1 MKRSFFS
8 ILAILLILSGCP
20 EPGDEGLG
28 PESNT
33 QPGTDD
39 GTTQPE
45 ANTIVYHNI
54 DNVFNNPNPEEYAAA
69 DLPVELS
76 DVSAGDGLTF
86 AGWYD
91 NAAFEGEPLA
101 AVAEGSAGRIDL
113 YAKWE
118 FRLIGSNGNQY
129 TAAGGGINGA
139 EVEGANG
146 IVYRLT
152 QTGIDTYTAAA
163 VGFSEAL
170 TGEVRLLDYFTFNY
184 DTEIPVTEI
193 GESAFEDC
201 EAITRADLSG
211 NTNLKRI
218 GSRAFYDCDE
228 MTTVSL
234 SGCTALVEIGEDAF
248 SGFRGLEKLTTFDLT
263 GCTALRLIG
272 NSAFDQNAALTAID
286 LTPCTALE
294 TIGDYAFRLCKNVTS
309 VDFGESVKSVGES
322 AFADTPM
329 SQIEFDGGS
338 SLEFIGAD
346 AFSNTGLTEFD
357 FADCPELFEIGS
369 GAFYR
374 TNLTQ
379 ITLRTDAG
387 PDHYAL
393 ATIGNRAFNDCEKLT
408 KIDLQYLDNL
418 TTIGDYAF
426 EGCDELSRVS
436 LGADSISIG
445 KGAFNNTGLEMLR
458 VGADTSVSGNP
469 GLLVVHCDN
478 STVSMEVTGDNLII
492 TGTGFAS
499 ASYSETKN
507 GQAQTINFYRGGLA
521 AVFLGDASEVYVTL
535 NSGSSNTQC
544 LIVLDTQIGI
554 ELENMLVD
562 SGDKLSSLPSPSKD
576 GYIFKGWESNGNAV
590 TSESTAST
598 SMVLTA
604 NWQKENSADNTHV
617 IVIAMFAIAIVATI
631 ALLVINN
638 RR

>member
-39 GTTQPE
+39 GTTQPGGDTQPGTDDGTTQPE

-54 DNVFNNPNPEEYAAA
+54 DNVFSNPNPEEYAAA

-118 FRLIGSNGNQY
+118 FRLIGSNGTQY
-129 TAAGGGINGA
+129 TAAGGGIDGA

-234 SGCTALVEIGEDAF
+234 SGCTALVEIGEYAF
-248 SGFRGLEKLTTFDLT
+248 SGFNGLKKLTTFDLT

-272 NSAFDQNAALTAID
+272 NYAFNQNAALTAID

-294 TIGDYAFRLCKNVTS
+294 TIGNYAFRHCENVTS
-309 VDFGESVKSVGES
+309 VDFGESVKSVGKS

-329 SQIEFDGGS
+329 SQIEFDINNGNGGS
-338 SLEFIGAD
+338 SLEFIGAG

-357 FADCPELFEIGS
+357 FAACPKLFEIGS
-369 GAFYR
+369 SAFYR

-379 ITLRTDAG
+379 ITLCSDK
-387 PDHYAL
+387 DYAL
-393 ATIGNRAFNDCEKLT
+393 ATIASNAFNYCEKLT

-418 TTIGDYAF
+418 TTIGENAFSSCRALTTVTLPPSLKEIGRSAFESSSATIDFSKLVNLEHIGDYAF
-426 EGCDELSRVS
+426 RFMYELKNIDFSNCVK
-436 LGADSISIG
+436 LTEIG
-445 KGAFNNTGLEMLR
+445 KYAFDGVCFTAMHLPTSVETIGNGAFR
-458 VGADTSVSGNP
+458 
-469 GLLVVHCDN
+469 
-478 STVSMEVTGDNLII
+478 STN
-492 TGTGFAS
+492 ANS
-499 ASYSETKN
+499 ASRIIYICNAEDADVTRIETLIKESDTEYD
-507 GQAQTINFYRGGLA
+507 GKVQACT
-521 AVFLGDASEVYVTL
+521 
-535 NSGSSNTQC
+535 
-544 LIVLDTQIGI
+544 
-554 ELENMLVD
+554 
-562 SGDKLSSLPSPSKD
+562 
-576 GYIFKGWESNGNAV
+576 
-590 TSESTAST
+590 
-598 SMVLTA
+598 
-604 NWQKENSADNTHV
+604 TH
-617 IVIAMFAIAIVATI
+617 TTP
-631 ALLVINN
+631 
-638 RR
+638 

>member
-28 PESNT
+28 PGSNTQPGTDDGTTQPGGDT

-54 DNVFNNPNPEEYAAA
+54 DNVFSNPNPEEYAAA

-101 AVAEGSAGRIDL
+101 AVAEGSTGRIDL

-118 FRLIGSNGNQY
+118 FRLIGSNGTQY
-129 TAAGGGINGA
+129 TAAGGGIDGA

-184 DTEIPVTEI
+184 VTEIPVTEI
-193 GESAFEDC
+193 GESAFRDC
-201 EAITRADLSG
+201 EITRADMSG

-234 SGCTALVEIGEDAF
+234 NGCTALVEIGEDAF
-248 SGFRGLEKLTTFDLT
+248 SGFNGLEKLTEFDLT

-272 NSAFDQNAALTAID
+272 NYAFDQNAALTAID

-294 TIGDYAFRLCKNVTS
+294 TIGDYAFRLCENVTS
-309 VDFGESVKSVGES
+309 VDFGESVKSVGKS

-329 SQIEFDGGS
+329 SQIEFDINNGNGGS
-338 SLEFIGAD
+338 SLEFIGAE
-346 AFSNTGLTEFD
+346 AFANTGLTKFD
-357 FADCPELFEIGS
+357 FAACPELFEIGS
-369 GAFYR
+369 SAFYR

-387 PDHYAL
+387 SDHYAL
-393 ATIGNRAFNDCEKLT
+393 ATIASNAFNNCEKLT

-426 EGCDELSRVS
+426 YGC
-436 LGADSISIG
+436 
-445 KGAFNNTGLEMLR
+445 
-458 VGADTSVSGNP
+458 
-469 GLLVVHCDN
+469 
-478 STVSMEVTGDNLII
+478 
-492 TGTGFAS
+492 S
-499 ASYSETKN
+499 A
-507 GQAQTINFYRGGLA
+507 LA
-521 AVFLGDASEVYVTL
+521 TVTL
-535 NSGSSNTQC
+535 PPSLKEIGRSAFDSCSSATIDFSKLVNLEHIGAHAFGFIFALKNIDFSSCVKLTEIGNYAFDGVCFTAMHLPVSVETIGSDAFRCTN
-544 LIVLDTQIGI
+544 
-554 ELENMLVD
+554 
-562 SGDKLSSLPSPSKD
+562 
-576 GYIFKGWESNGNAV
+576 
-590 TSESTAST
+590 
-598 SMVLTA
+598 
-604 NWQKENSADNTHV
+604 ENSASRIIYICNAETEDVTRIETLIKESEGDTEYDGKVQACTTH
-617 IVIAMFAIAIVATI
+617 TTP
-631 ALLVINN
+631 
-638 RR
+638 

>member
-33 QPGTDD
+33 QPGTDNGTTQPGGDTQPGTDD

-54 DNVFNNPNPEEYAAA
+54 DNVFSNPNPEEYAAA

-118 FRLIGSNGNQY
+118 FRLIGSNGTQY
-129 TAAGGGINGA
+129 TAAGGGIDGA

-146 IVYRLT
+146 VVYRLT

-170 TGEVRLLDYFTFNY
+170 TGEVRLLDYFRFNY

-234 SGCTALVEIGEDAF
+234 SDCTALVEIGEDAF
-248 SGFRGLEKLTTFDLT
+248 SGFNGLKKLTTFDLT

-272 NSAFDQNAALTAID
+272 NYAFDHNAALTAID

-309 VDFGESVKSVGES
+309 VDFGESVKSVGKS

-329 SQIEFDGGS
+329 SQIEFDINNGNGGS
-338 SLEFIGAD
+338 SLAFIGD
-346 AFSNTGLTEFD
+346 SAFANTGLTEFD
-357 FADCPELFEIGS
+357 FADCPKLFEIGS

-379 ITLRTDAG
+379 ITLRTDAE

-393 ATIGNRAFNDCEKLT
+393 ATIASNAFNYCEKLT

-418 TTIGDYAF
+418 TTIGDSAFSDCRALATVTLPPSLKEIGRNAFAGCSSATIDFSKLVNLEHIGAHAFRSIFALKNIDFSSCVKLTEIGNYAF
-426 EGCDELSRVS
+426 DGVCFTAMHLPVS
-436 LGADSISIG
+436 VETIG
-445 KGAFNNTGLEMLR
+445 SDAFRCNN
-458 VGADTSVSGNP
+458 
-469 GLLVVHCDN
+469 
-478 STVSMEVTGDNLII
+478 
-492 TGTGFAS
+492 
-499 ASYSETKN
+499 
-507 GQAQTINFYRGGLA
+507 
-521 AVFLGDASEVYVTL
+521 
-535 NSGSSNTQC
+535 
-544 LIVLDTQIGI
+544 
-554 ELENMLVD
+554 
-562 SGDKLSSLPSPSKD
+562 
-576 GYIFKGWESNGNAV
+576 
-590 TSESTAST
+590 
-598 SMVLTA
+598 
-604 NWQKENSADNTHV
+604 ENSASRIIYICNAETEDVTRIETLIKESKGDTEYDGKVQACTTH
-617 IVIAMFAIAIVATI
+617 TTP
-631 ALLVINN
+631 
-638 RR
+638 

>member
-39 GTTQPE
+39 GTTQPGGDTQPGTDDGTTQPE

-54 DNVFNNPNPEEYAAA
+54 DNVFSNPNPEEYAAT

-76 DVSAGDGLTF
+76 DVTAGNGLTF

-118 FRLIGSNGNQY
+118 FRLIGSNGTQY
-129 TAAGGGINGA
+129 TAAGGGIDGA

-146 IVYRLT
+146 VVYRLT

-170 TGEVRLLDYFTFNY
+170 TGEVRLLDYFRFNY

-193 GESAFEDC
+193 GESAFRDC

-234 SGCTALVEIGEDAF
+234 SGCTALVEIGEYAF
-248 SGFRGLEKLTTFDLT
+248 SGFNGLKKLTTFDLT

-272 NSAFDQNAALTAID
+272 NYAFDQNAALTAAID

-294 TIGDYAFRLCKNVTS
+294 TIGDCAFRLCKNVTS
-309 VDFGESVKSVGES
+309 VDFGESVKSVGKS

-329 SQIEFDGGS
+329 SQIEFDINNGNGGS
-338 SLEFIGAD
+338 SLEFIGGG
-346 AFSNTGLTEFD
+346 AFANTGLTEFD
-357 FADCPELFEIGS
+357 FAACPKLFEIGS
-369 GAFYR
+369 GAFSR

-379 ITLRTDAG
+379 ITLRTDAEPG
-387 PDHYAL
+387 HYAL
-393 ATIGNRAFNDCEKLT
+393 ATIARGAFSDCAKLT

-418 TTIGDYAF
+418 TTIGENAFRSCGALTTVTLPPSLKEIGGYAFFGCSFATIDFSKLVNLEHIGAYAFGFIRELKDIDFSSCVKLTEIGDYAF
-426 EGCDELSRVS
+426 DGVCFTAMHLPVS
-436 LGADSISIG
+436 VETIG
-445 KGAFNNTGLEMLR
+445 SDAFRCANN
-458 VGADTSVSGNP
+458 
-469 GLLVVHCDN
+469 
-478 STVSMEVTGDNLII
+478 
-492 TGTGFAS
+492 
-499 ASYSETKN
+499 
-507 GQAQTINFYRGGLA
+507 
-521 AVFLGDASEVYVTL
+521 
-535 NSGSSNTQC
+535 
-544 LIVLDTQIGI
+544 
-554 ELENMLVD
+554 
-562 SGDKLSSLPSPSKD
+562 
-576 GYIFKGWESNGNAV
+576 
-590 TSESTAST
+590 
-598 SMVLTA
+598 
-604 NWQKENSADNTHV
+604 ENSASRIIYICNAETEDVTRIETLIKESEGDTAYDGTVQACTTH
-617 IVIAMFAIAIVATI
+617 TTP
-631 ALLVINN
+631 
-638 RR
+638 

>member
-28 PESNT
+28 PESNTQPGTDDGTTQPGGDT

-426 EGCDELSRVS
+426 YDCSALATVTLPPSLKEIGESAFRSCSFDTIDFSRLVNLERIDKYAFGWIYAFKEIDFSSCVKLTEIGGYAFDGVCFTAMHLPVS
-436 LGADSISIG
+436 VETIG
-445 KGAFNNTGLEMLR
+445 SNAFRCNNN
-458 VGADTSVSGNP
+458 VN
-469 GLLVVHCDN
+469 
-478 STVSMEVTGDNLII
+478 
-492 TGTGFAS
+492 S
-499 ASYSETKN
+499 ASRIIYICNAETEDVTRIETLIEESK
-507 GQAQTINFYRGGLA
+507 
-521 AVFLGDASEVYVTL
+521 GDIAY
-535 NSGSSNTQC
+535 
-544 LIVLDTQIGI
+544 
-554 ELENMLVD
+554 
-562 SGDKLSSLPSPSKD
+562 D
-576 GYIFKGWESNGNAV
+576 GTV
-590 TSESTAST
+590 
-598 SMVLTA
+598 
-604 NWQKENSADNTHV
+604 QKCETH
-617 IVIAMFAIAIVATI
+617 TTP
-631 ALLVINN
+631 
-638 RR
+638 

>member
-28 PESNT
+28 PGSNTQPGTDDGTTQPGGDT

-54 DNVFNNPNPEEYAAA
+54 DNVFSNPNPEEYAAA

-118 FRLIGSNGNQY
+118 FRLIGSNGTQY

-184 DTEIPVTEI
+184 VTEIPVTEI
-193 GESAFEDC
+193 GESAFRDC
-201 EAITRADLSG
+201 EITRADMSG

-234 SGCTALVEIGEDAF
+234 SGCTALVEIGEYAF
-248 SGFRGLEKLTTFDLT
+248 SGFNGLKKLTTFDLT

-272 NSAFDQNAALTAID
+272 NYAFNQNAALTAID

-294 TIGDYAFRLCKNVTS
+294 TIGDYAFRLCENVKS
-309 VDFGESVKSVGES
+309 VDFGESVKSVGKS

-329 SQIEFDGGS
+329 NQIEFDIKS
-338 SLEFIGAD
+338 SLAFIGAG
-346 AFSNTGLTEFD
+346 AFAGTGLTEFD

-369 GAFYR
+369 SAFYR

-393 ATIGNRAFNDCEKLT
+393 ATIGSNAFRYCEKLT

-418 TTIGDYAF
+418 TTIGDSAFSDCRALATVTLPPSLKEIGRSAFEWCSSATIDFSKLVNLEHIGDYAF
-426 EGCDELSRVS
+426 GFIYALKNIDFSSCVKLTE
-436 LGADSISIG
+436 IG
-445 KGAFNNTGLEMLR
+445 KYAFDGVCFTAMHLP
-458 VGADTSVSGNP
+458 VSVKTIGN
-469 GLLVVHCDN
+469 DAFR
-478 STVSMEVTGDNLII
+478 STN
-492 TGTGFAS
+492 
-499 ASYSETKN
+499 
-507 GQAQTINFYRGGLA
+507 
-521 AVFLGDASEVYVTL
+521 
-535 NSGSSNTQC
+535 
-544 LIVLDTQIGI
+544 
-554 ELENMLVD
+554 
-562 SGDKLSSLPSPSKD
+562 
-576 GYIFKGWESNGNAV
+576 
-590 TSESTAST
+590 
-598 SMVLTA
+598 
-604 NWQKENSADNTHV
+604 ENSASRIIYICNAEDTDVTRIETLIKGDTAYDGKVQACTTH
-617 IVIAMFAIAIVATI
+617 TTP
-631 ALLVINN
+631 
-638 RR
+638 

>member
-28 PESNT
+28 PGSNT

-54 DNVFNNPNPEEYAAA
+54 DNVFSNPNPEEYAAA

-101 AVAEGSAGRIDL
+101 AVAEGSTGRIDL

-118 FRLIGSNGNQY
+118 FRLIGSNGTQY

-184 DTEIPVTEI
+184 VTEIPVTEI
-193 GESAFEDC
+193 GESAFRDC
-201 EAITRADLSG
+201 EITRADMSG

-234 SGCTALVEIGEDAF
+234 NGCTALVEIGEDAF
-248 SGFRGLEKLTTFDLT
+248 SGFNGLEKLTEFDLT

-272 NSAFDQNAALTAID
+272 NYAFDQNAALTAID

-294 TIGDYAFRLCKNVTS
+294 TIGDYAFRLCENVTS
-309 VDFGESVKSVGES
+309 VDFGESVKSVGKS
-322 AFADTPM
+322 AFANTPM
-329 SQIEFDGGS
+329 SQIEFDINNGNGGS
-338 SLEFIGAD
+338 SLEFIGAE
-346 AFSNTGLTEFD
+346 AFANTGLTKFD
-357 FADCPELFEIGS
+357 FAACPELFEIGS
-369 GAFYR
+369 SAFYR

-387 PDHYAL
+387 SDHYAL
-393 ATIGNRAFNDCEKLT
+393 ATIASNAFNNCEKLT

-426 EGCDELSRVS
+426 YGC
-436 LGADSISIG
+436 
-445 KGAFNNTGLEMLR
+445 
-458 VGADTSVSGNP
+458 
-469 GLLVVHCDN
+469 
-478 STVSMEVTGDNLII
+478 
-492 TGTGFAS
+492 S
-499 ASYSETKN
+499 A
-507 GQAQTINFYRGGLA
+507 LA
-521 AVFLGDASEVYVTL
+521 TVTL
-535 NSGSSNTQC
+535 PPSLKEIGRSAFDSCSSATIDFSKLVNLEHIGAHAFGFIFALKNIDFSSCVKLTEIGNYAFDGVCFTAMHLPVSVETIGSDAFRCTN
-544 LIVLDTQIGI
+544 
-554 ELENMLVD
+554 
-562 SGDKLSSLPSPSKD
+562 
-576 GYIFKGWESNGNAV
+576 
-590 TSESTAST
+590 
-598 SMVLTA
+598 
-604 NWQKENSADNTHV
+604 ENSASRIIYICNAETEDVTRIETLIKESKGDTEYDGKVQACTTH
-617 IVIAMFAIAIVATI
+617 TTP
-631 ALLVINN
+631 
-638 RR
+638 

>member
-39 GTTQPE
+39 GTTPPDNGTTPPDNGTTPPDGGTTQPE

-54 DNVFNNPNPEEYAAA
+54 DNVFSNPNPEEYAAA

-76 DVSAGDGLTF
+76 DVTAGNGLTF
-86 AGWYD
+86 GGWYD
-91 NAAFEGEPLA
+91 NAAFEGEPLT

-113 YAKWE
+113 YAKWT
-118 FRLIGSNGNQY
+118 FRLVGSNGTQY

-146 IVYRLT
+146 VVYRLT

-170 TGEVRLLDYFTFNY
+170 TGEVRLLDYFRFNY

-193 GESAFEDC
+193 GESAFRDC
-201 EAITRADLSG
+201 EITRADMSG

-234 SGCTALVEIGEDAF
+234 SGCTALVEIGEYAF
-248 SGFRGLEKLTTFDLT
+248 SGFNGLKKLTTFDLT

-272 NSAFDQNAALTAID
+272 NYAFNQNAALTAID

-294 TIGDYAFRLCKNVTS
+294 TIGDCAFRLCKNVTS
-309 VDFGESVKSVGES
+309 VDFGESVKSVGKW

-329 SQIEFDGGS
+329 SQIEFDINNGNGGS
-338 SLEFIGAD
+338 SLEFIGGG
-346 AFSNTGLTEFD
+346 AFSGTGLTEFD
-357 FADCPELFEIGS
+357 FAACPKLFEIGGS
-369 GAFYR
+369 AFSR

-379 ITLRTDAG
+379 ITLYSDK
-387 PDHYAL
+387 DYAL
-393 ATIGNRAFNDCEKLT
+393 ATIGNGAFSDCEKLT

-418 TTIGDYAF
+418 TTIGENAFYDCRALETVTLPPSLKEIGRSAFEYCSSATIDFSRLVNLERIGKYAF
-426 EGCDELSRVS
+426 GWIYAFKEIDFSSCVKLTEIGGYAFDGVCFTAMHLPASVETIGSNAFRCNNNVNSASRVIYICNAED
-436 LGADSISIG
+436 ADVTRIETLIEES
-445 KGAFNNTGLEMLR
+445 KGDIAYDG
-458 VGADTSVSGNP
+458 
-469 GLLVVHCDN
+469 
-478 STVSMEVTGDNLII
+478 TVQKC
-492 TGTGFAS
+492 
-499 ASYSETKN
+499 ETH
-507 GQAQTINFYRGGLA
+507 T
-521 AVFLGDASEVYVTL
+521 T
-535 NSGSSNTQC
+535 
-544 LIVLDTQIGI
+544 
-554 ELENMLVD
+554 
-562 SGDKLSSLPSPSKD
+562 P
-576 GYIFKGWESNGNAV
+576 
-590 TSESTAST
+590 
-598 SMVLTA
+598 
-604 NWQKENSADNTHV
+604 
-617 IVIAMFAIAIVATI
+617 
-631 ALLVINN
+631 
-638 RR
+638 

>member
-28 PESNT
+28 PGSNTQPGTDDGTTQPGGDTQPGTDDGTTQPGGDT

-54 DNVFNNPNPEEYAAA
+54 DNVFSNPNPEEYAAA

-118 FRLIGSNGNQY
+118 FRLIGSNGTQY
-129 TAAGGGINGA
+129 TAAGGGIDGA

-184 DTEIPVTEI
+184 VTEIPVTEI
-193 GESAFEDC
+193 GESAFRDC
-201 EAITRADLSG
+201 EITRADMSG

-234 SGCTALVEIGEDAF
+234 SGCTALVEIGEYAF
-248 SGFRGLEKLTTFDLT
+248 SGFNGLKKLTTFDLT

-272 NSAFDQNAALTAID
+272 NYAFDQNAALTAID

-294 TIGDYAFRLCKNVTS
+294 TIGDFAFYLCKNVTS
-309 VDFGESVKSVGES
+309 VDFGESVKSVGKW

-329 SQIEFDGGS
+329 SQIEFDINNGNGGS
-338 SLEFIGAD
+338 SLEFIGGS
-346 AFSNTGLTEFD
+346 AFSGTGLTEFD
-357 FADCPELFEIGS
+357 FAACPKLFEIGGS
-369 GAFYR
+369 AFSR

-379 ITLRTDAG
+379 ITLYSDK
-387 PDHYAL
+387 DYAL
-393 ATIGNRAFNDCEKLT
+393 ATIGNWAFDSCRQLT

-418 TTIGDYAF
+418 TTIGENAFDGCWSLTTVTLPPSLKEIGRSAFDGCSFATIDFSKLVNLEHIGAFAFGFIHELKDIDFSSCVKLTEIGDYAF
-426 EGCDELSRVS
+426 DGVCFTEMHLPVS
-436 LGADSISIG
+436 VKTIG
-445 KGAFNNTGLEMLR
+445 SDAFRCANN
-458 VGADTSVSGNP
+458 
-469 GLLVVHCDN
+469 
-478 STVSMEVTGDNLII
+478 
-492 TGTGFAS
+492 
-499 ASYSETKN
+499 
-507 GQAQTINFYRGGLA
+507 
-521 AVFLGDASEVYVTL
+521 
-535 NSGSSNTQC
+535 
-544 LIVLDTQIGI
+544 
-554 ELENMLVD
+554 
-562 SGDKLSSLPSPSKD
+562 
-576 GYIFKGWESNGNAV
+576 
-590 TSESTAST
+590 
-598 SMVLTA
+598 
-604 NWQKENSADNTHV
+604 ENSASRIIYICNAETEDVTRIETLIKESEGDTAYDGTVQACTTH
-617 IVIAMFAIAIVATI
+617 TTP
-631 ALLVINN
+631 
-638 RR
+638 

>member
-20 EPGDEGLG
+20 EPGDESFG
-28 PESNT
+28 PGTNT

-39 GTTQPE
+39 GTTPPDDGTTPPDNGTTPPDGGTTQPE

-54 DNVFNNPNPEEYAAA
+54 DNVFSNPNPEEYAAA

-76 DVSAGDGLTF
+76 DVTAGNGLTF
-86 AGWYD
+86 GGWYD
-91 NAAFEGEPLA
+91 NAAFEGEPLT

-118 FRLIGSNGNQY
+118 FRLVGSNGTQY

-248 SGFRGLEKLTTFDLT
+248 SGFNGLKKLTAFDLT

-309 VDFGESVKSVGES
+309 VDFGESVKSVGEW

-338 SLEFIGAD
+338 SLAFIGGA
-346 AFSNTGLTEFD
+346 AFYNTGLTEFD
-357 FADCPELFEIGS
+357 FAACPELFEIGS
-369 GAFYR
+369 SAFSR

-393 ATIGNRAFNDCEKLT
+393 ATIGNSAFSDCEKLT

-418 TTIGDYAF
+418 TTIGDSAFSDCRALATVTLPPSLKEIGESAFESCSFDTIDFSRLVNLERIGKYAF
-426 EGCDELSRVS
+426 GWIYAFKEIDFSSCVKLTEIGGYAFDGVCFTAMHLPVSVETIGSNAFRCNNNVNSASRVIYICNAED
-436 LGADSISIG
+436 ADVTRIETLIEESKGDIAYDG
-445 KGAFNNTGLEMLR
+445 K
-458 VGADTSVSGNP
+458 VQK
-469 GLLVVHCDN
+469 C
-478 STVSMEVTGDNLII
+478 
-492 TGTGFAS
+492 
-499 ASYSETKN
+499 ETH
-507 GQAQTINFYRGGLA
+507 T
-521 AVFLGDASEVYVTL
+521 T
-535 NSGSSNTQC
+535 
-544 LIVLDTQIGI
+544 
-554 ELENMLVD
+554 
-562 SGDKLSSLPSPSKD
+562 P
-576 GYIFKGWESNGNAV
+576 
-590 TSESTAST
+590 
-598 SMVLTA
+598 
-604 NWQKENSADNTHV
+604 
-617 IVIAMFAIAIVATI
+617 
-631 ALLVINN
+631 
-638 RR
+638 

>member
-39 GTTQPE
+39 GTTQPGGDTQPGTDDGTTQPE

-54 DNVFNNPNPEEYAAA
+54 DNVFSNPNPEEYAAA

-91 NAAFEGEPLA
+91 NTAFEGEPLA

-184 DTEIPVTEI
+184 VTEIPVTEI

-201 EAITRADLSG
+201 EAITRVDLSG

-218 GSRAFYDCDE
+218 GSRAFSDCDE

-234 SGCTALVEIGEDAF
+234 SGCTALVEIGSSAF
-248 SGFRGLEKLTTFDLT
+248 SGLKGLEKLTEFDLT

-272 NSAFDQNAALTAID
+272 NYAFDQNAALTAID

-294 TIGDYAFRLCKNVTS
+294 TIGDCAFRLCENVKS
-309 VDFGESVKSVGES
+309 VDFGESVKSVGNS

-329 SQIEFDGGS
+329 SQIEFDINNGNGGS
-338 SLEFIGAD
+338 SLAFIGAG
-346 AFSNTGLTEFD
+346 AFADTGLTEFD
-357 FADCPELFEIGS
+357 FAACPELFEIGS
-369 GAFYR
+369 SAFSG

-379 ITLRTDAG
+379 ITLRTDAE

-393 ATIGNRAFNDCEKLT
+393 ATIASNAFDNCEKLT

-418 TTIGDYAF
+418 TTIGEYAF
-426 EGCDELSRVS
+426 SGCR
-436 LGADSISIG
+436 A
-445 KGAFNNTGLEMLR
+445 
-458 VGADTSVSGNP
+458 
-469 GLLVVHCDN
+469 
-478 STVSMEVTGDNLII
+478 
-492 TGTGFAS
+492 
-499 ASYSETKN
+499 
-507 GQAQTINFYRGGLA
+507 LA
-521 AVFLGDASEVYVTL
+521 TVTL
-535 NSGSSNTQC
+535 PPSLKEIGRSAFQMCSSATIDFSKLVN
-544 LIVLDTQIGI
+544 LEHIGAHAFGFVYALKDI
-554 ELENMLVD
+554 DFSSCV
-562 SGDKLSSLPSPSKD
+562 KLTEIDNYAFDGVCFTAMHLPVSVKTI
-576 GYIFKGWESNGNAV
+576 GYDAFRC
-590 TSESTAST
+590 
-598 SMVLTA
+598 A
-604 NWQKENSADNTHV
+604 NNENSASRIIYICNAETEDVTRIETLIKESEGDTAYDGTVQACTTH
-617 IVIAMFAIAIVATI
+617 TTP
-631 ALLVINN
+631 
-638 RR
+638 

>member
-20 EPGDEGLG
+20 EPGDEGFG
-28 PESNT
+28 PESNTQPGTDDGTTQPGGDT

-54 DNVFNNPNPEEYAAA
+54 DNVFSNPNPEEYAAA

-76 DVSAGDGLTF
+76 DVTAGNGLTF
-86 AGWYD
+86 GGWYD

-113 YAKWE
+113 YAKWT
-118 FRLIGSNGNQY
+118 FRLVGSNGTQY

-146 IVYRLT
+146 VVYRLT

-163 VGFSEAL
+163 VGFNETL
-170 TGEVRLLDYFTFNY
+170 TGEARLLNYFTFNY

-248 SGFRGLEKLTTFDLT
+248 SGFNGLKKLTAFDLT

-272 NSAFDQNAALTAID
+272 KSAFNQNAALTAID

-426 EGCDELSRVS
+426 YDCRALATVTLPPSLKEIGESAFQSCSFDTIDFSRLVNLERIGKYAFGWIYAFKEIDFSSCVKLTEIGNYAFDGVCFTAMHLPASVETIGSNAFRCNNNVNSASRVIYICNAED
-436 LGADSISIG
+436 ADVTRIETLIEES
-445 KGAFNNTGLEMLR
+445 KGDIAYDG
-458 VGADTSVSGNP
+458 
-469 GLLVVHCDN
+469 
-478 STVSMEVTGDNLII
+478 TV
-492 TGTGFAS
+492 
-499 ASYSETKN
+499 
-507 GQAQTINFYRGGLA
+507 QACT
-521 AVFLGDASEVYVTL
+521 
-535 NSGSSNTQC
+535 
-544 LIVLDTQIGI
+544 
-554 ELENMLVD
+554 
-562 SGDKLSSLPSPSKD
+562 
-576 GYIFKGWESNGNAV
+576 
-590 TSESTAST
+590 
-598 SMVLTA
+598 
-604 NWQKENSADNTHV
+604 TH
-617 IVIAMFAIAIVATI
+617 TTP
-631 ALLVINN
+631 
-638 RR
+638 